1 MLNSKRTV
9 VAVATLLL
17 VLFGALPP
25 AVAQTDRGTI
35 TGTVLDPT
43 GAVIVAAKVTATN
56 TATKATT
63 ETATTTSGN
72 FTLPA
77 LRSGIYDITIEQTGF
92 KRAVLTGIQVQV
104 GQTARVDAS
113 LQIGETSQA
122 VEVTAETI
130 QIQTET
136 SDRGTVVTG
145 KEVLDLPIVGQG
157 EQRNPAFFINLS
169 PGVTSRGTSTPT
181 ASGSGRQLNTTVNG
195 SPSGSIEFHLD
206 GVQIGNPG
214 LLSGDFRNL
223 PFPQDAVAEFK
234 IMTLNPPAE
243 YGRAGLGIT
252 AFNLRSGTNQFHGS
266 IYEYFRNDKLDAR
279 GFFAPKTPLNKQNE
293 FGATVGGPIK
303 QDKTFFYGWYQG
315 FQLRREASNTLD
327 TVPTEAMRGGN
338 LSNILGGQIGTDAVG
353 RPVYASQVFD
363 PATTRTVAAG
373 ATDPVSG
380 RVNTGTTAAILR
392 DGFGFS
398 PTTGLPTAQ
407 ANIIPS
413 SRIDPVARAMF
424 AQFPNPTLP
433 GQRYGYVNNW
443 LSQFKSEQRLNQW
456 GSKIDHALSANHK
469 LMGEFLWWRNNNP
482 TGSKWPGAI
491 SEGAIAKNGQYIA
504 RISYDAILRPNLINH
519 VVAGYNRWRSDTFP
533 EGGIGWPAQL
543 GYKGVPQTGAGTTF
557 PAMSIGG
564 LGNIYGRGG
573 QGYNATNV
581 YSFDDGLTWIK
592 GKHTFKG
599 GFSYIKFQDN
609 GQSFGQQSSNLTFTA
624 GYTSLPGAFYN
635 DNCSPG
641 GPCTGVGVGSFLLG
655 GASFGTANLYTTVGA
670 ERTGQY
676 AGYFQDD
683 FKVNSKLTL
692 NLGLRYDLMR
702 PTVNA
707 HNQKSWVD
715 PFVVNPEIG
724 IKGAVVF
731 ATPDRRAP
739 VEAFTKA
746 FGPRFGFAYSVNERT
761 VLRGGYGIMYTGGGW
776 NRSAGTQLQQG
787 YNSSNSVPE
796 PIVSGMLGFEPAFL
810 LRDGWPASKFPS
822 PPFISPSYGLGTG
835 PLAAFGDGRL
845 PDIQNFHLS
854 IQRELPG
861 KMLIDV
867 GYVGTKGTHIPSRL
881 NPTTAVDPK
890 YLSLGDALFKNIADP
905 TVQALSVVQA
915 MPVDPATGHRSPF
928 RGFEK
933 VWGGAANLGQALRPF
948 PQYSQD
954 TPNGGLAQMRDFGE
968 TSGQSTYHALQ
979 VQARKQFS
987 AGLGF
992 LASYTWS
999 KTLTNAES
1007 IFNEFSGFTQDPYN
1021 RGAEKAL
1028 SLLDFPHNLTLS
1040 YQYELPFGQGKKF
1053 ANSGGVVNKVL
1064 GGWMVAGLHQYTS
1077 GAPQTIVTGSS
1088 TLAPY
1093 FGPNGF
1099 LMRPNVIPG
1108 VNKRSQAYLNGT
1120 WDPNAANEAG
1130 SVFNINAWNN
1140 PQLNPSTKYS
1150 FGNAPRTDGDVRRFP
1165 FLSEDISIIK
1175 RTNITERVNLE
1186 FRADFLNIFNRTV
1199 FGFDQGG
1206 DQYGS
1211 ILQGTAID
1219 WGIGGFGHVTGQSN
1233 FPREIQFGLKIN
1245 Y

>member
-1 MLNSKRTV
+1 
-9 VAVATLLL
+9 
-17 VLFGALPP
+17 
-25 AVAQTDRGTI
+25 
-35 TGTVLDPT
+35 
-43 GAVIVAAKVTATN
+43 
-56 TATKATT
+56 
-63 ETATTTSGN
+63 
-72 FTLPA
+72 
-77 LRSGIYDITIEQTGF
+77 
-92 KRAVLTGIQVQV
+92 
-104 GQTARVDAS
+104 
-113 LQIGETSQA
+113 
-122 VEVTAETI
+122 VTAETI

-145 KEVLDLPIVGQG
+145 REVLDLPIVGQG

-195 SPSGSIEFHLD
+195 SPTGSLEFHLD
-206 GVQIGNPG
+206 GAQIGNPG

-243 YGRAGLGIT
+243 FGRAGLGIT

-293 FGATVGGPIK
+293 FGATIGGPIK

-353 RPVYASQVFD
+353 RPVYASQIFD

-380 RVNTGTTAAILR
+380 LVNTSGSSAILR

-413 SRIDPVARAMF
+413 GRIDPVARAMF

-443 LSQFKSEQRLNQW
+443 LSQFKAEQRLNQW

-469 LMGEFLWWRNNNP
+469 MMGEFLWWRNNNP

-491 SEGAIAKNGQYIA
+491 SEGAIAKNGQYVA
-504 RISYDAILRPNLINH
+504 RFSYDAILRPNLINH
-519 VVAGYNRWRSDTFP
+519 VVLGYNRWRSDTFP
-533 EGGIGWPAQL
+533 EGGLDWPAAL

-573 QGYNATNV
+573 QGYTATNV

-592 GKHTFKG
+592 GRHTFKT
-599 GFSYIKFQDN
+599 GFSYIKLQEN

-624 GYTSLPGAFYN
+624 GYTSQPGAFYN

-641 GPCTGVGVGSFLLG
+641 GPCTGVGVASFLLG

-676 AGYFQDD
+676 AFYFQDD

-692 NLGLRYDLMR
+692 NMGLRYDLML
-702 PTVNA
+702 PTVHA
-707 HNQKSWVD
+707 HNQKSWMD
-715 PFVVNPEIG
+715 PFTVNPEIG
-724 IKGAVVF
+724 IKGAMVF
-731 ATPDRRAP
+731 ATPERRSP
-739 VEAFTKA
+739 IETFTKA
-746 FGPRFGFAYSVNERT
+746 FGPRFGFAYSVTEKT
-761 VLRGGYGIMYTGGGW
+761 VVRGGFGIMYTGGGF
-776 NRSAGTQLQQG
+776 NRASGTQLLQG

-796 PIVSGMLGFEPAFL
+796 PFVSGYLGLEPAFL
-810 LRDGWPASKFPS
+810 LRDGWPASRFPS
-822 PPFISPSYGLGTG
+822 PPFVSPSYGLGTG
-835 PLAAFGDGRL
+835 PLASFGEGRL
-845 PDIQNFHLS
+845 PDIQNWSLS

-861 KMLIDV
+861 RMLLDV
-867 GYVGTKGTHIPSRL
+867 GYVGTKGTHLPSRL

-890 YLSLGDALFKNIADP
+890 YLSLGDALFKNIALP
-905 TVQALSVVQA
+905 EIQALPVVQA
-915 MPVDPATGHRSPF
+915 MPVDPATGNRTPF

-933 VWGGAANLGQALRPF
+933 VWGSSANLGQALRPF

-968 TSGQSTYHALQ
+968 TSGRSSYHALQ

-987 AGLGF
+987 QGLGF

-1021 RGAEKAL
+1021 RGAEKSL
-1028 SLLDFPHNLTLS
+1028 SLMDFPHNLTVS
-1040 YQYELPFGQGKKF
+1040 YQYELPFGKGKQG
-1053 ANSGGVVNKVL
+1053 AAGKVL
-1064 GGWMVAGLHQYTS
+1064 GGWMIAGLHQYTS
-1077 GAPQTIVTGSS
+1077 GAPQMIVTGSS

-1099 LMRPNVIPG
+1099 LMRPNVVPG
-1108 VNKRSQAYLNGT
+1108 VEKRSQAYLNGT
-1120 WDPNAANEAG
+1120 WDPNAPNEAG

-1175 RTNITERVNLE
+1175 RTNITERVNVE
-1186 FRADFLNIFNRTV
+1186 FRADFLNIFNRTI

-1211 ILQGTAID
+1211 VLQGTAID